1 MSTINLNQV
10 TGPAA
15 VFLKGMTDG
24 IHTLILRVSIV
35 LGLLLVASVAIVC
48 HKIQG
53 VADAARPDRDSIAR
67 PQPGQYHH
75 RARAAGLDPYATT
88 TAADRDYRG
97 AF

>member
-24 IHTLILRVSIV
+24 VHTLILRVSIV
-35 LGLLLVASVAIVC
+35 LGLLLIASVAIVC

-53 VADAARPDRDSIAR
+53 VADAARLGRPEADR
-67 PQPGQYHH
+67 PPPGQY
-75 RARAAGLDPYATT
+75 RRGGDPYA
-88 TAADRDYRG
+88 AADQNYRG
-97 AF
+97 YP